1 MLGGT
6 ELFVI
11 LCGIVV
17 LFGADRASNLAR
29 SAGETLG
36 TARQHK
42 HDVEAGLDD
51 VQAELEEATTIE
63 TEAGTGPGDS
73 PVADP

>member
-17 LFGADRASNLAR
+17 LFGADRASTLAR
-29 SAGETLG
+29 SAGETVG
-36 TARQHK
+36 TAKQQK
-42 HDVEAGLDD
+42 QEFDEEVEQLES
-51 VQAELEEATTIE
+51 ELEETTRI
-63 TEAGTGPGDS
+63 DS
-73 PVADP
+73 PSVETGSPE

>member
-17 LFGADRASNLAR
+17 LFGADRASSLAR
-29 SAGETLG
+29 SAGETIG
-36 TARQHK
+36 TARERK
-42 HDVEAGLDD
+42 KELDEEMKNVES
-51 VQAELEEATTIE
+51 EIEEATAIE
-63 TEAGTGPGDS
+63 A
-73 PVADP
+73 

>member
-17 LFGADRASNLAR
+17 LFGADQASSLAR
-29 SAGETLG
+29 SAGETIG
-36 TARQHK
+36 TAKQHK
-42 HDVEAGLDD
+42 KELDEEVKNVES
-51 VQAELEEATTIE
+51 ELEEATTVDVE
-63 TEAGTGPGDS
+63 HSRSEQC
-73 PVADP
+73 